1 MAIPI
6 YIPNN
11 CGKVP
16 FSPYLQHLLFV
27 DFFDDGRSD
36 WCEVIPHCITCVSLI
51 ISDDEHFM
59 YLLALCMSSLEKCL
73 FRSVHFFTWLLGVCY
88 CYWVAWD
95 ICVFWKS
102 SLLVTSFANILLQSI
117 DCFFVLFKSWLLAS
131 SKSPGVTISY
141 QTEITV
147 FLVTYSQK
155 WHPLNITVYIGCM
168 HLVAQLC
175 LPLCDPI
182 DCSPSGFSALGD
194 SPGKNSGVGY
204 HALLQGIFPT
214 QGSNPSLLHCK
225 QILHHLSQWEA
236 HSIG

>member
-11 CGKVP
+11 SGKVP
-16 FSPYLQHLLFV
+16 FSPHLQQLLFV

-36 WCEVIPHCITCVSLI
+36 WCEVIPHCVTCVSLI

-59 YLLALCMSSLEKCL
+59 CLLALCMSSLEKCL
-73 FRSVHFFTWLLGVCY
+73 FRSSVHFFTWLLGVCC
-88 CYWVAWD
+88 CYWIAWD
-95 ICVFWKS
+95 VCVFWKS

-131 SKSPGVTISY
+131 SKSPGVSISY

-155 WHPLNITVYIGCM
+155 YI
-168 HLVAQLC
+168 
-175 LPLCDPI
+175 
-182 DCSPSGFSALGD
+182 PST
-194 SPGKNSGVGY
+194 
-204 HALLQGIFPT
+204 LLY
-214 QGSNPSLLHCK
+214 
-225 QILHHLSQWEA
+225 ILDVCA
-236 HSIG
+236 